1 MSVACLS
8 SLQILQGMDPTTL
21 ELGLPDP
28 HVEDI
33 SMEQQLDNFNRLT
46 ELVDG
51 IHDSSDQLVQSD
63 DSPPVTQ
70 HAAAPS
76 LNFHQLGLQQQ
87 DAVTGIR
94 NIVNTRRLA
103 TSQDAAPIIIV
114 LSGGPGTGKTTSCA
128 VLLKMLHDDGLH
140 VQATATTHA
149 AKHRLG
155 PTAKTLHKLLGLR
168 PGAML
173 SALTATNNIAQE
185 LDPLDVIVTDEFT
198 MLTAHTLS
206 LAAYRL
212 RNCTKPG
219 TPRKVSVSS
228 PASHI
233 LYAYYSAT
241 IAIINSYVQLTGAWR
256 LLHPKV
262 PRRS

>member
-1 MSVACLS
+1 
-8 SLQILQGMDPTTL
+8 MDPAAL
-21 ELGLPDP
+21 ELGLLDP
-28 HVEDI
+28 HVEHI

-46 ELVDG
+46 ELVEG
-51 IHDSSDQLVQSD
+51 IHDSSDQLLHAESN
-63 DSPPVTQ
+63 PPVTQ
-70 HAAAPS
+70 HAASPS
-76 LNFHQLGLQQQ
+76 FSFQQLGIQQQ
-87 DAVTGIR
+87 EAVTGIR
-94 NIVNTRRLA
+94 NIVHTRRMA
-103 TSQDAAPIIIV
+103 TSQDAAPIITV

-128 VLLKMLHDDGLH
+128 ILLKMLQEDGLN

-173 SALTATNNIAQE
+173 SALTATNKIAQQ

-219 TPRKVSVSS
+219 TPRKVR
-228 PASHI
+228 I
-233 LYAYYSAT
+233 FL
-241 IAIINSYVQLTGAWR
+241 
-256 LLHPKV
+256 
-262 PRRS
+262 